1 MWGLIEKADHGLFDL
16 INRDGQTDFF
26 DILMPILSNLNYFL
40 VPFGLLLIFLLVKKN
55 VKLRVL
61 AISILLLIL
70 VSDNLSTLVLK
81 KMFNRPRPYHSVSNV
96 HMYYRFTEKW
106 STTPQLKEKV
116 YGKSHSMP
124 SNHAT
129 NMFAIAILLSFYFRR
144 FWPVFYLIALFV
156 GYSRIYLGDHFP
168 LDVFVGAVAGTLIGL
183 LFALTSKRVVRM
195 VEEKIGT

>member
-1 MWGLIEKADHGLFDL
+1 MWGLIEKADHGLFYL
-16 INRDGQTDFF
+16 INRDWQTDFF

-96 HMYYRFTEKW
+96 HMYYRVTKEW

-129 NMFAIAILLSFYFRR
+129 NMFAIATLLSFYFRR

>member
-129 NMFAIAILLSFYFRR
+129 NMFAIATLLSFYFRR

-195 VEEKIGT
+195 VEGKIGT

>member
-1 MWGLIEKADHGLFDL
+1 MWRLIEKADHGLFDL

-96 HMYYRFTEKW
+96 HMYYRVTEKW

-129 NMFAIAILLSFYFRR
+129 NMFAVAILLSFYFRR

>member
-40 VPFGLLLIFLLVKKN
+40 VPFGFLFIFLLVKKN
-55 VKLRVL
+55 VKLRVI

-70 VSDNLSTLVLK
+70 VSDNLCTLVLK
-81 KMFNRPRPYHSVSNV
+81 EVFNRPRPYHSVSNV
-96 HMYYRFTEKW
+96 HMYYRVTKKW

-124 SNHAT
+124 SCHAT
-129 NMFAIAILLSFYFRR
+129 NIFAIAILLSFYFRR
-144 FWPVFYLIALFV
+144 FWPVFYLIALLV

-183 LFALTSKRVVRM
+183 LFALAGKRVIGM
-195 VEEKIGT
+195 VEKKIET

>member
-129 NMFAIAILLSFYFRR
+129 NMFAIATLLSFYFRR

>member
-1 MWGLIEKADHGLFDL
+1 MWELIEKADHGLFDL

-40 VPFGLLLIFLLVKKN
+40 VPFGLLFIFLLVKKN
-55 VKLRVL
+55 VKLRVI

-70 VSDNLSTLVLK
+70 VSENLCTLVLK
-81 KMFNRPRPYHSVSNV
+81 EIFNRPRPYHSVSNV
-96 HMYYRFTEKW
+96 HMYYRVTKKW

-124 SNHAT
+124 SCHAT
-129 NMFAIAILLSFYFRR
+129 NMFAITILLSFYFRR
-144 FWPVFYLIALFV
+144 FWPVFYLIALLV

-168 LDVFVGAVAGTLIGL
+168 LDVFVGAVAGTLVGI
-183 LFALTSKRVVRM
+183 LFALASKRVIGM
-195 VEEKIGT
+195 VEGKIGT

>member
-40 VPFGLLLIFLLVKKN
+40 VPFGLSLIFLLVKKN

-129 NMFAIAILLSFYFRR
+129 NMFAIATLLSFYFRR
-144 FWPVFYLIALFV
+144 FWPVFYLIALLV

-168 LDVFVGAVAGTLIGL
+168 LDVFAGGFAGTLIGL
-183 LFALTSKRVVRM
+183 LFALAGKRVIGM

>member
-124 SNHAT
+124 SNHAI
-129 NMFAIAILLSFYFRR
+129 NMFAIATLLSFYFRR

>member
-1 MWGLIEKADHGLFDL
+1 MWRLIEKADHGLFYL

-70 VSDNLSTLVLK
+70 ISDNLSTLVFK
-81 KMFNRPRPYHSVSNV
+81 KMFDRPRPYHSVSNV
-96 HMYYRFTEKW
+96 HMYYRVTKKW

-144 FWPVFYLIALFV
+144 FWPVFYFIALLV

-183 LFALTSKRVVRM
+183 LFALASKRVIGM

>member
-1 MWGLIEKADHGLFDL
+1 MWRLIEKADHGLFYL

-40 VPFGLLLIFLLVKKN
+40 VPFGLLFIFLLVKKN

-96 HMYYRFTEKW
+96 HMYYRITKKW

-116 YGKSHSMP
+116 YGKSHSLP

-129 NMFAIAILLSFYFRR
+129 NMFAIATLLSFYFRR
-144 FWPVFYLIALFV
+144 FWPVFYLIALIV

-183 LFALTSKRVVRM
+183 LFALASKRVIGR

>member
-144 FWPVFYLIALFV
+144 FWPVFYLVALFV

>member
-55 VKLRVL
+55 VKLRVI

-96 HMYYRFTEKW
+96 HMYYKFTEKW

>member
-124 SNHAT
+124 SNHAI
-129 NMFAIAILLSFYFRR
+129 NMFAIATLLSFYFRR

-183 LFALTSKRVVRM
+183 LFALAGKRVVRM